1 VIIGKRLFAVLGV
14 AGGVSSL
21 VAGCATPEKPDRGS
35 TVKKVFGKM
44 PDGQTIDVYTLTN
57 RNGLVARVMTYGATL
72 TELHVPGK
80 DGKLED
86 VVLGFDTLDGYLKG
100 HPYFGS
106 TTGRVANRIAGG
118 KFLLDGRSYRLAA
131 NNGPN
136 HLHGGNVGLDK
147 RVWKA
152 AAVQSDLGPAVRFT
166 YMSPDAE
173 EGYPGNLDIAVTYTL
188 TNANELRIDYRATT
202 DESTPVNL
210 TNHAY
215 FNLAG
220 AGNGTILD
228 HELMIAASRYTP
240 VDATSIPTGVIAPVA
255 GTVMDFT
262 KPMKIGARIDEVGG
276 DPGGY
281 DHNYVLDKKGAELA
295 LAARLRDPTS
305 GRVMEVWTTE
315 PGIQLYTGNYLDGTL
330 TGKGGKVY
338 GKRAA
343 LCLETQHFPD
353 SVNRPEFPSVILRP
367 GQTYRQTTVHRF
379 TDVPSGP
386 VRNLGQ

>member
-1 VIIGKRLFAVLGV
+1 MRKGFIAVLGI
-14 AGGVSSL
+14 AGVSSI
-21 VAGCATPEKPDRGS
+21 VAGCAAGEKTDGGGS
-35 TVKKVFGKM
+35 VKKEVFGKM
-44 PDGQTIDVYTLTN
+44 PDGQTIDIYTLTN
-57 RNGLVARVMTYGATL
+57 KNGLVAKVTTYGATL

-80 DGKLED
+80 DGKLTD

-100 HPYFGS
+100 CPYFGA
-106 TTGRVANRIAGG
+106 TTGRVANRIAAG
-118 KFLLDGRSYRLAA
+118 KFTVDGRLYRVAT

-136 HLHGGNVGLDK
+136 HLHGGIVGFDK

-152 AAVQSDLGPAVRFT
+152 RGIADASGFGIVLS
-166 YMSPDAE
+166 YMSPDGE
-173 EGYPGNLDIAVTYTL
+173 EGYPGNLDITVTYRL
-188 TNANELRIDYRATT
+188 TNANELRIDYKAKT

-228 HELMIAASRYTP
+228 HELLLIASRFTP

-255 GTVMDFT
+255 RTVMDFT
-262 KPMKIGARIDEVGG
+262 KPTAIGLRIDKVGG

-281 DHNYVLDKKGAELA
+281 DHNYVLDKKGTELA

-305 GRVMEVWTTE
+305 GRVMEVLTTE
-315 PGIQLYTGNYLDGTL
+315 PGIQLYTGNYLDGTIK
-330 TGKGGKVY
+330 GKGGKVY
-338 GKRAA
+338 GKRSA

-353 SVNRPEFPSVILRP
+353 SVNHPQFPSVILKP
-367 GQTYRQTTVHRF
+367 GQTYTQTTIHKFSVQP
-379 TDVPSGP
+379 DA
-386 VRNLGQ
+386 

>member
-1 VIIGKRLFAVLGV
+1 MIIGKGLTLVLGV
-14 AGGVSSL
+14 AVVSGI
-21 VAGCATPEKPDRGS
+21 VTGCAAGGKADGGGS
-35 TVKKVFGKM
+35 MKNEDFGKT
-44 PDGQTIDVYTLTN
+44 PDGKTIQIYTLTN
-57 RNGLVARVMTYGATL
+57 KNGLVAKVTTYGATL

-100 HPYFGS
+100 CPYFGA

-118 KFLLDGRSYRLAA
+118 KFTVDGRLYRVAT

-136 HLHGGNVGLDK
+136 HLHGGIVGLDK
-147 RVWKA
+147 RVWRA
-152 AAVQSDLGPAVRFT
+152 RGVVGPSEIGIIFSYLSA
-166 YMSPDAE
+166 DGE
-173 EGYPGNLDIAVTYTL
+173 EGYPGNLDITVTYTL
-188 TNANELRIDYRATT
+188 TDANELRIDYKAKT
-202 DESTPVNL
+202 DEATPINL

-228 HELMIAASRYTP
+228 HELLLVASRFTP
-240 VDATSIPTGVIAPVA
+240 VDATSIPTGAIAPVA

-262 KPMKIGARIDEVGG
+262 KPTPIGRRIEQVGG
-276 DPGGY
+276 TPGGY

-295 LAARLRDPTS
+295 LAARLVDPSS

-330 TGKGGKVY
+330 KGKGGKVY
-338 GKRAA
+338 GKRSA

-353 SVNRPEFPSVILRP
+353 SVNHAEFPSVILRP
-367 GQTYRQTTVHRF
+367 GQTYTQTTVHKF
-379 TDVPSGP
+379 STGS
-386 VRNLGQ
+386 